1 MHLIRCSPPARLS
14 LRSPESGAI
23 LSRTLSCRKRDLP
36 FPLLPLAL
44 FILAL
49 VVCLVAVE
57 ASSPTGHHPGRTSAK
72 VRVFLVLNAV
82 LAVMGAWALPS
93 CSHLVPIPAK
103 CFPLTTAPSSKTEG
117 YGLQVVWRPSIE
129 ADHTKHAPLA
139 TIAKTPPGVASQ
151 PRPHALE
158 ESQAR
163 CLIARLS
170 DNRHPDNPWAT
181 KHTRTEL
188 LEVTVLWMGKRCCS
202 E

>member
-72 VRVFLVLNAV
+72 TKPLIDLPTTTITCLLAPTPRTKNFRPNFTNSLFWLPVLARVKSDSSPQLLKKYLRQAV
-82 LAVMGAWALPS
+82 LFCSGDRYTTTSPFEPPSPLPRE
-93 CSHLVPIPAK
+93 LV
-103 CFPLTTAPSSKTEG
+103 CHTT
-117 YGLQVVWRPSIE
+117 GLLARP
-129 ADHTKHAPLA
+129 APLP
-139 TIAKTPPGVASQ
+139 TTPISG
-151 PRPHALE
+151 
-158 ESQAR
+158 ESY
-163 CLIARLS
+163 S
-170 DNRHPDNPWAT
+170 NH
-181 KHTRTEL
+181 
-188 LEVTVLWMGKRCCS
+188 
-202 E
+202 